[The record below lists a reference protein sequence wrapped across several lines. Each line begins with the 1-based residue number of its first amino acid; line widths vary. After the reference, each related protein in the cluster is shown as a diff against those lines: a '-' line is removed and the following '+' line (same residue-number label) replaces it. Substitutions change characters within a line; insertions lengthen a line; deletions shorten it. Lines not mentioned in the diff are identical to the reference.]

1 VGFEPKAIHRKTKS
15 SVKEKN
21 TTTKIKKNNKK
32 ENEDNNEEK
41 KEKSQK
47 KKKRLAGN
55 SVDKANK
62 RKIENKPVTKTKSLM
77 TEKNRKKKD
86 YESSSSSSSS
96 SSSGSG
102 SDSDSSSSEK
112 NDSKNNKKDK
122 DNKKKKSESSS
133 NKSSITPTPS
143 SSVSNSDNSDEE
155 KEKEKEKDK
164 EKENDENKKNLIK
177 SKTNLDKQSLNIEVQ
192 NKKEENKE
200 NTEEK
205 NKKEEEILNIVPK
218 IESFRPAST
227 EKRKGSIILGNT
239 YLRRRSMDNP
249 FTRERLELL
258 VNQMTLKQNGGNTLF
273 LRNYENGPSYAKEIT
288 IITKDNTQTLK
299 KNIKINECTKAGCSG
314 PGIVKTNQDA
324 YFVKDNFLKNPD
336 YFFIGVCDGHGE
348 QGQLVSNYVANK
360 LPTYITDLS
369 NENIINAFKK
379 VNKEIYANSKMDS
392 NMSGTTVVSIIMTPN
407 NIICV
412 NLGDSRAAL
421 FKYDSGIYYCK
432 NLSRDHKPCEADETK
447 RIINSGGRVKKCYD
461 EDHKRFIGPD
471 RVWMKNREEPGLA
484 MTRSLGDKIAHD
496 IGVIDE
502 PEFKTFTYDGSEKF
516 IIIASDGLW
525 EYVSGDQCIS
535 IVKPFY
541 EEGLDSKEAAFAL
554 TKEAFRRWKRKEVAI
569 DDITVVV
576 IFFD

>member
-1 VGFEPKAIHRKTKS
+1 
-15 SVKEKN
+15 
-21 TTTKIKKNNKK
+21 
-32 ENEDNNEEK
+32 
-41 KEKSQK
+41 
-47 KKKRLAGN
+47 
-55 SVDKANK
+55 
-62 RKIENKPVTKTKSLM
+62 
-77 TEKNRKKKD
+77 
-86 YESSSSSSSS
+86 
-96 SSSGSG
+96 
-102 SDSDSSSSEK
+102 
-112 NDSKNNKKDK
+112 
-122 DNKKKKSESSS
+122 
-133 NKSSITPTPS
+133 
-143 SSVSNSDNSDEE
+143 
-155 KEKEKEKDK
+155 
-164 EKENDENKKNLIK
+164 
-177 SKTNLDKQSLNIEVQ
+177 
-192 NKKEENKE
+192 
-200 NTEEK
+200 
-205 NKKEEEILNIVPK
+205 
-218 IESFRPAST
+218 
-227 EKRKGSIILGNT
+227 
-239 YLRRRSMDNP
+239 MDNP